1 MRFMKLGTLTA
12 IGLLVS
18 ATAAYA
24 GDTQRSWNGFYMGGN
39 FGADLSPN
47 EANEG
52 GSPALEPRFTSRPAS
67 EPGVP
72 FGSHDG
78 KAPHSGF
85 QAGYNWQSPNSPVV
99 LGIEG
104 DESR

>member
-1 MRFMKLGTLTA
+1 MRFMKLGTFAA
-12 IGLLVS
+12 ISVLAS
-18 ATAAYA
+18 ATAVYA
-24 GDTQRSWNGFYMGGN
+24 GDTQQSWNGFYVGGN
-39 FGADLSPN
+39 FGAGWSPSESN
-47 EANEG
+47 EA
-52 GSPALEPRFTSRPAS
+52 GSLALQPQFPSRPAS